1 MFDVIVVGAGPAGAS
16 AARILM
22 EEKKVLLLDEYY
34 RIGGR
39 LIGQLY
45 EDNNEKI
52 WNGYEKAEALSN
64 ALHHPNLTVK
74 LSTSVTN
81 IEKSKEYYHI
91 NTTSGNFKAKYL
103 LVCTGAQELTPALPG
118 STLPGVMTVGA
129 AQVLTNVQRV
139 APGNKG
145 AIIGIN
151 VLSSAILSE
160 LHMANIEVKVMSLP
174 YHNEVNAQDANPQ
187 NVFKKLLNISHMAP
201 SFFIKLGT
209 NLLKTMPQIQ
219 PLAFKLIPRKG
230 IKLFNTFVHLKK
242 AVVSI
247 NGKEKV
253 ESITLKNVDKHGNII
268 SNKEEIIPVDF
279 VCLSGGLTPLSELL
293 GLLNVS
299 FTYIESLGGF
309 IPLHN
314 DVMETEINNLYI
326 AGNITGIEGAM
337 VAMKQGEIAAYQ
349 ILERPDKLELTQK
362 ELLQERRKATIQ
374 FHECIEEGRDY
385 INNLWK
391 SSRTN

>member
-45 EDNNEKI
+45 EDNNGEI
-52 WNGYEKAEALSN
+52 WNGYEKAETLSDV
-64 ALHHPNLTVK
+64 LHHPNLTVK

-103 LVCTGAQELTPALPG
+103 LVCAGAQELTPALPG

-174 YHNEVNAQDANPQ
+174 YHNEVNAQDAIPQ

-209 NLLKTMPQIQ
+209 KLLKTMPQIQ
-219 PLAFKLIPRKG
+219 PLAFKLIPKKG
-230 IKLFNTFVHLKK
+230 IKLFNTSVHLKK

-253 ESITLKNVDKHGNII
+253 ESITLKNVDKDGNVI
-268 SNKEEIIPVDF
+268 SNKEEIIPIDF

-293 GLLNVS
+293 GLLDVS

-314 DVMETEINNLYI
+314 DVMETEIKNLYI
-326 AGNITGIEGAM
+326 AGNITGIEGAK
-337 VAMKQGEIAAYQ
+337 VAMKQGEIAAYK
-349 ILERPDKLELTQK
+349 ILGLAEKVKSVQN
-362 ELLQERRKATIQ
+362 ELLQERREATIE

-385 INNLWK
+385 VNKLWK
-391 SSRTN
+391 ASRTN

>member
-52 WNGYEKAEALSN
+52 WNGYEKAEALSDV
-64 ALHHPNLTVK
+64 LHHPNLTVK

-91 NTTSGNFKAKYL
+91 NTTSGNFKSKYL
-103 LVCTGAQELTPALPG
+103 LVCAGAQELTPALPG

-230 IKLFNTFVHLKK
+230 IKLFNTSVHLKK

-349 ILERPDKLELTQK
+349 ILERPDKLALTQK

>member
-45 EDNNEKI
+45 EDNNGEI
-52 WNGYEKAEALSN
+52 WNGYEKAETLSDV
-64 ALHHPNLTVK
+64 LHHPNLTVK

-103 LVCTGAQELTPALPG
+103 LVCAGAQELTPALPG

-174 YHNEVNAQDANPQ
+174 YHNEVNAQDSIPQ

-209 NLLKTMPQIQ
+209 KLLKTMPQIQ
-219 PLAFKLIPRKG
+219 PLAFKLIPKKG
-230 IKLFNTFVHLKK
+230 IKLFNTSVHLKK

-253 ESITLKNVDKHGNII
+253 ESITLKNVDKDGNVI
-268 SNKEEIIPVDF
+268 SNKEEIIPIDF

-293 GLLNVS
+293 GLLDVS

-314 DVMETEINNLYI
+314 DVMETEIKNLYI

-337 VAMKQGEIAAYQ
+337 VAMKQGEIAAYK
-349 ILERPDKLELTQK
+349 ILGLAEKVKSVQN
-362 ELLQERRKATIQ
+362 ELLQERREATIE

-385 INNLWK
+385 VNNLWK

>member
-1 MFDVIVVGAGPAGAS
+1 IVVGAGPAGAS

-45 EDNNEKI
+45 EENNGEI
-52 WNGYEKAEALSN
+52 WNGYEKAETLSDV
-64 ALHHPNLTVK
+64 LHHPNLTVK

-81 IEKSKEYYHI
+81 IEKSREYYHV

-103 LVCTGAQELTPALPG
+103 LVCAGAQELTPALPG

-174 YHNEVNAQDANPQ
+174 YHNEVNAQDAIPQ

-209 NLLKTMPQIQ
+209 KLLKTMPQIQ
-219 PLAFKLIPRKG
+219 PLAFKLIPKKG
-230 IKLFNTFVHLKK
+230 IKLFNTSVHLKK

-253 ESITLKNVDKHGNII
+253 ESITLKNVDKDGNII
-268 SNKEEIIPVDF
+268 SNKEEIIPIDF

-293 GLLNVS
+293 GLLDVS

-314 DVMETEINNLYI
+314 DVMETEIKNLYI

-337 VAMKQGEIAAYQ
+337 VAMKQGEIAAYK
-349 ILERPDKLELTQK
+349 ILGLTEKVKSVQN
-362 ELLQERRKATIQ
+362 ELLQERREATIE

-385 INNLWK
+385 VNNLWK

>member
-1 MFDVIVVGAGPAGAS
+1 MVVGAGPAGAS

-45 EDNNEKI
+45 EENNGEI
-52 WNGYEKAEALSN
+52 WNGYEKAETLSDV
-64 ALHHPNLTVK
+64 LHHPNLTVK

-81 IEKSKEYYHI
+81 IEKSREYYHV

-103 LVCTGAQELTPALPG
+103 LVCAGAQELTPALPG

-174 YHNEVNAQDANPQ
+174 YHNEVNAQDAIPQ

-209 NLLKTMPQIQ
+209 KLLKTMPQIQ
-219 PLAFKLIPRKG
+219 PLAFKLIPKKG
-230 IKLFNTFVHLKK
+230 IKLFNTSVHLKK

-253 ESITLKNVDKHGNII
+253 ESITLKNVDKDGNII
-268 SNKEEIIPVDF
+268 SNKEEIIPIDF

-293 GLLNVS
+293 GLLDVS

-314 DVMETEINNLYI
+314 DVMETEIKNLYI

-337 VAMKQGEIAAYQ
+337 VAMKQGEIAAYK
-349 ILERPDKLELTQK
+349 ILGLTEKVKSVQN
-362 ELLQERRKATIQ
+362 ELLQERREATIE

-385 INNLWK
+385 VNNLWK

>member
-45 EDNNEKI
+45 EDNNGKI
-52 WNGYEKAEALSN
+52 WNGYEKAEALSDV
-64 ALHHPNLTVK
+64 LHHPNLTVK

-103 LVCTGAQELTPALPG
+103 LVCAGAQELTPALPG

-139 APGNKG
+139 APGNNG

-174 YHNEVNAQDANPQ
+174 YHNEVNAQDAIPQ

-209 NLLKTMPQIQ
+209 KLLKTMPQIQ
-219 PLAFKLIPRKG
+219 PLAFKLIPKKG
-230 IKLFNTFVHLKK
+230 IKLFNTSVHLKK

-349 ILERPDKLELTQK
+349 ILERPDKLALTQK

>member
-45 EDNNEKI
+45 EDNNGEI
-52 WNGYEKAEALSN
+52 WNGYEKAETLSDV
-64 ALHHPNLTVK
+64 LHHPNLTVK

-103 LVCTGAQELTPALPG
+103 LVCAGAQELTPALPG

-174 YHNEVNAQDANPQ
+174 YHNEVNAQDAIPQ

-209 NLLKTMPQIQ
+209 KLLKTMPQIQ
-219 PLAFKLIPRKG
+219 PLAFKLIPKKG
-230 IKLFNTFVHLKK
+230 IKLFNTSVHLKK

-253 ESITLKNVDKHGNII
+253 ESITLKNVDKDGNVI
-268 SNKEEIIPVDF
+268 SNKEEIIPIDF

-293 GLLNVS
+293 GLLDVS

-314 DVMETEINNLYI
+314 DVMETEIKNLYI

-337 VAMKQGEIAAYQ
+337 VAMKQGEIAAYK
-349 ILERPDKLELTQK
+349 ILGLAEKVKSVQN
-362 ELLQERRKATIQ
+362 ELLQERREATIE

-385 INNLWK
+385 VNNLWK

>member
-45 EDNNEKI
+45 EDNNGEI
-52 WNGYEKAEALSN
+52 WNGYEKAETLSDV
-64 ALHHPNLTVK
+64 LHHPNLTVK

-81 IEKSKEYYHI
+81 IEKSKEYYHV

-103 LVCTGAQELTPALPG
+103 LVCAGAQELTPALPG

-174 YHNEVNAQDANPQ
+174 YHNEVNAQDAIPQ

-209 NLLKTMPQIQ
+209 KLLKTMPQIQ
-219 PLAFKLIPRKG
+219 PLAFKLIPKKG
-230 IKLFNTFVHLKK
+230 IKLFNTSVHLKK

-253 ESITLKNVDKHGNII
+253 ESITLKNVDKDGNVI
-268 SNKEEIIPVDF
+268 SNKEEIIPIDF

-293 GLLNVS
+293 GLLDVS

-314 DVMETEINNLYI
+314 DVMETEIKNLYI

-337 VAMKQGEIAAYQ
+337 VAMKQGEIAAYK
-349 ILERPDKLELTQK
+349 ILGLTEKVKSVQN
-362 ELLQERRKATIQ
+362 ELLQERREATIE

-385 INNLWK
+385 VNNLWK

>member
-45 EDNNEKI
+45 EDNNGKI
-52 WNGYEKAEALSN
+52 WNGYEKAEALSDV
-64 ALHHPNLTVK
+64 LHHPNLTVK

-103 LVCTGAQELTPALPG
+103 LVCAGAQELTPALPG

-139 APGNKG
+139 APGNNG

-219 PLAFKLIPRKG
+219 SLAFKLIPRKG
-230 IKLFNTFVHLKK
+230 IKLFNTSVHLKK

-349 ILERPDKLELTQK
+349 ILERPDKLALTQK

>member
-39 LIGQLY
+39 LLGQLY
-45 EDNNEKI
+45 EDNNGKI
-52 WNGYEKAEALSN
+52 WNGYEKAETLSDV
-64 ALHHPNLTVK
+64 LHHPNLTVK

-91 NTTSGNFKAKYL
+91 NTTSGIFKAKYL
-103 LVCTGAQELTPALPG
+103 LVCAGAQELTPALPG

-174 YHNEVNAQDANPQ
+174 YHNEVNAQDAIPQ

-209 NLLKTMPQIQ
+209 KLLKTMPQIQ
-219 PLAFKLIPRKG
+219 PLAFKLIPKKG
-230 IKLFNTFVHLKK
+230 IKLFNTSVHLKK

-253 ESITLKNVDKHGNII
+253 ESITLKNVDKDGNVI
-268 SNKEEIIPVDF
+268 SNKEELIPIDF

-293 GLLNVS
+293 GLLDVS

-314 DVMETEINNLYI
+314 DVMETEIKNLYI

-337 VAMKQGEIAAYQ
+337 VAMKQGEIAAYK
-349 ILERPDKLELTQK
+349 ILGLAEKVKSVQN
-362 ELLQERRKATIQ
+362 ELLQERREATIE

-385 INNLWK
+385 VNNLWK

>member
-1 MFDVIVVGAGPAGAS
+1 MFDVIIIGAGPAGAS

-45 EDNNEKI
+45 EDNNGEV
-52 WNGYEKAEALSN
+52 WNGYEKAETLSDV
-64 ALHHPNLTVK
+64 LHHPNLTIK

-81 IEKSKEYYHI
+81 IEKPQEYYHI
-91 NTTSGNFKAKYL
+91 NTTSGNFKSKYL
-103 LVCTGAQELTPALPG
+103 LVCAGAQELTPAILG

-174 YHNEVNAQDANPQ
+174 PHNEVNTNDANPQ

-201 SFFIKLGT
+201 SYIIKLGT
-209 NLLKTMPQIQ
+209 KLLKTIPQIQ
-219 PLAFKLIPRKG
+219 PLAFKFFPRKG
-230 IKLFNTFVHLKK
+230 IKLFNTSVHLKK
-242 AVVSI
+242 TVVSI

-253 ESITLKNVDKHGNII
+253 ESITLKNIDKHGNII
-268 SNKEEIIPVDF
+268 SNKEEVIPVDF

-314 DVMETEINNLYI
+314 DAMQTEINNLYI

-349 ILERPDKLELTQK
+349 ILERFDKVALTQK
-362 ELLQERRKATIQ
+362 ELLQERREATIQ

-385 INNLWK
+385 ISNLWE

>member
-1 MFDVIVVGAGPAGAS
+1 MFDVIIIGAGPAGAS

-22 EEKKVLLLDEYY
+22 KEKKVLLLDEYY

-45 EDNNEKI
+45 EDNNGDV
-52 WNGYEKAEALSN
+52 WNGYEKAETLSG

-81 IEKSKEYYHI
+81 IEKPKEYYII

-174 YHNEVNAQDANPQ
+174 YHNEVNEQDAIPQ

-209 NLLKTMPQIQ
+209 KLLKTMPQIQ
-219 PLAFKLIPRKG
+219 PLAFKLIPKKG
-230 IKLFNTFVHLKK
+230 IKLFNTSVHLKK

-253 ESITLKNVDKHGNII
+253 ESITLKNVDKDGNVI
-268 SNKEEIIPVDF
+268 SNKEEIIPIDF

-293 GLLNVS
+293 GLLDVS

-314 DVMETEINNLYI
+314 DVMETEIKNLYI

-337 VAMKQGEIAAYQ
+337 VAMKQGEIAAYK
-349 ILERPDKLELTQK
+349 ILGLAEKVKSVQN
-362 ELLQERRKATIQ
+362 ELLQERREATIE

-385 INNLWK
+385 VNNLWK

>member
-45 EDNNEKI
+45 EDNNGEI
-52 WNGYEKAEALSN
+52 WNGYEKAETLSDV
-64 ALHHPNLTVK
+64 LHHPNLTVK

-103 LVCTGAQELTPALPG
+103 LVCAGAQELTPALPG

-174 YHNEVNAQDANPQ
+174 YHNEVNAQDAIPQ

-209 NLLKTMPQIQ
+209 KLLKTMPQIQ
-219 PLAFKLIPRKG
+219 PLAFKLIPKKG
-230 IKLFNTFVHLKK
+230 IKLFNTSVHLKK

-253 ESITLKNVDKHGNII
+253 ESITLKNVDKDGNVI
-268 SNKEEIIPVDF
+268 SNKEEIIPIDF
-279 VCLSGGLTPLSELL
+279 VCLSGGLTPLSDLL
-293 GLLNVS
+293 GLLDVS

-314 DVMETEINNLYI
+314 DVMETEIKNLYI

-337 VAMKQGEIAAYQ
+337 VAMKQGEIAAYK
-349 ILERPDKLELTQK
+349 ILGLAEKVKSVQN
-362 ELLQERRKATIQ
+362 ELLQERREATIE

-385 INNLWK
+385 VNNLWK

>member
-160 LHMANIEVKVMSLP
+160 LHMANIEVNVMSLP

-230 IKLFNTFVHLKK
+230 IKLFNTSVHLKK

-349 ILERPDKLELTQK
+349 ILERPDKLALTQK

>member
-91 NTTSGNFKAKYL
+91 NTTSGNFKSKYL
-103 LVCTGAQELTPALPG
+103 LVCAGAQELTPALPG

-160 LHMANIEVKVMSLP
+160 LHMANIEVNVMSLP

-230 IKLFNTFVHLKK
+230 IKLFNTSVHLKK

-293 GLLNVS
+293 GLLNIS

-349 ILERPDKLELTQK
+349 ILERPDKLALTQK

>member
-45 EDNNEKI
+45 EDNNGEI
-52 WNGYEKAEALSN
+52 WNGYEKAETLSDV
-64 ALHHPNLTVK
+64 LHHPNLTVK

-103 LVCTGAQELTPALPG
+103 LVCAGAQELTPALPG

-174 YHNEVNAQDANPQ
+174 YHNEVNEQDAIPQ

-209 NLLKTMPQIQ
+209 KLLKTMPQIQ
-219 PLAFKLIPRKG
+219 PLAFKLIPKKG
-230 IKLFNTFVHLKK
+230 IKLFNTSVHLKK

-253 ESITLKNVDKHGNII
+253 ESITLKNVDKDGNVI
-268 SNKEEIIPVDF
+268 SNKEEIIPIDF

-293 GLLNVS
+293 GLLDVS

-314 DVMETEINNLYI
+314 DVMETEIKNLYI
-326 AGNITGIEGAM
+326 AGNITGIEGAI
-337 VAMKQGEIAAYQ
+337 VAMKQGEIAAYK
-349 ILERPDKLELTQK
+349 ILGLAEKVKSVQN
-362 ELLQERRKATIQ
+362 ELLQERREATIE

-385 INNLWK
+385 VNNLWK

>member
-45 EDNNEKI
+45 EDNNGEI
-52 WNGYEKAEALSN
+52 WNGYEKAETLSDV
-64 ALHHPNLTVK
+64 LHHPNLTVK

-103 LVCTGAQELTPALPG
+103 LVCAGAQELTPALPG

-174 YHNEVNAQDANPQ
+174 YHNEVNAQDAIPQ

-209 NLLKTMPQIQ
+209 KLLKTMPQIQ
-219 PLAFKLIPRKG
+219 PLAFKLIPKKG
-230 IKLFNTFVHLKK
+230 IKLFNTSVHLKK

-253 ESITLKNVDKHGNII
+253 ESITLKNVDKDGNVI
-268 SNKEEIIPVDF
+268 SNKEEIIPIDF

-293 GLLNVS
+293 GLLDVS

-314 DVMETEINNLYI
+314 DVMETEIKNLYI

-337 VAMKQGEIAAYQ
+337 VAMKQGEIAAYK
-349 ILERPDKLELTQK
+349 ILGLAEKVKSVQN
-362 ELLQERRKATIQ
+362 ELLQERREATIE

-385 INNLWK
+385 VNKLWK
-391 SSRTN
+391 ASRTN

>member
-230 IKLFNTFVHLKK
+230 IKLFNTSVHLKK

>member
-349 ILERPDKLELTQK
+349 ILERPDKLALTQK